1 MEKLWKGS
9 DKLPL
14 ATTPS
19 GRNRAANKRAAQDV
33 TIIRL
38 IYIITHHT
46 NFKLRTLHN
55 FIFIEKR
62 LANWAR
68 LLYKAKPRICFHN
81 EPESRSRRIM
91 EKLSRKRRE
100 NFNPKVSC
108 LTSSPPRQKAWIS
121 RRSGWALLWIVLFC
135 SCREAC
141 KVSVLMHILQLKSSF
156 SFRITFST
164 TQVWCSALNSN

>member
-1 MEKLWKGS
+1 MKRNKKRKIFARLVCTAWAGRVDAESSLWSSLVAINYEGNFRSIQFWTMKKLWKAQTS
-9 DKLPL
+9 SRWLQHHRDV
-14 ATTPS
+14 
-19 GRNRAANKRAAQDV
+19 AANKRAAQDV

-68 LLYKAKPRICFHN
+68 LLYKAKRRICFHN
-81 EPESRSRRIM
+81 EAESRSRRIM

-100 NFNPKVSC
+100 NFNPKVCC

-121 RRSGWALLWIVLFC
+121 RRS
-135 SCREAC
+135 
-141 KVSVLMHILQLKSSF
+141 
-156 SFRITFST
+156 
-164 TQVWCSALNSN
+164 